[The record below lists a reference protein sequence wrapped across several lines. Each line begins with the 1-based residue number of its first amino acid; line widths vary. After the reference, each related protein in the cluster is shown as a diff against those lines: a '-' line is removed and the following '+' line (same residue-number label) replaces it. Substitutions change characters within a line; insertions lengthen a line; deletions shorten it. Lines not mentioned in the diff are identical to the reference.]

1 MYKLN
6 NGDIIKLLPILKKDG
21 TLVPIIEKNSFL
33 IDNKV
38 IYDDDI
44 NRNLTNAIHQKKIT
58 DTKFKGYKL
67 SKYFISAYINNKI
80 EFIHIGK
87 QIKQKLS
94 EYKFDPRNN
103 SHLSVSIEEVIIGG
117 NLLANYDKSCIVVKD
132 WIKPEI
138 DINNANEWIVFIK
151 ANQPFCMEDY
161 FKKYSIS
168 NNINIM
174 KDSGLTEILAQIITD
189 NREKKL
195 NKILTISNN
204 IKIMKDSGLTEI
216 VAQIISDNREKKLN
230 KILNNI

>member
-1 MYKLN
+1 MYRLN

-67 SKYFISAYINNKI
+67 NKYFISAYINNKI

-103 SHLSVSIEEVIIGG
+103 SHLSVSIEEVIIGA
-117 NLLANYDKSCIVVKD
+117 NLLPNYDKSCIV
-132 WIKPEI
+132 IKEWDKPKI
-138 DINNANEWIVFIK
+138 DVDSGIEWYNWLK
-151 ANQPFCMEDY
+151 NNQPFYMEDY
-161 FKKYSIS
+161 FEKYSIS
-168 NNINIM
+168 NNIGII
-174 KDSGLTEILAQIITD
+174 KDSGLTEIIAEIITD
-189 NREKKL
+189 NRE
-195 NKILTISNN
+195 N
-204 IKIMKDSGLTEI
+204 
-216 VAQIISDNREKKLN
+216 KLN
-230 KILNNI
+230 KILN

>member
-6 NGDIIKLLPILKKDG
+6 NGDTIKVLPILKKDG
-21 TLVPIIEKNSFL
+21 TLVPIIEKKCFI
-33 IDNKV
+33 IDNNF

-44 NRNLTNAIHQKKIT
+44 NGNLANAIHQKKIT
-58 DTKFKGYKL
+58 DIKFKGHKI
-67 SKYFISAYINNKI
+67 SRYFISAYINNKI
-80 EFIHIGK
+80 EFIPIGK
-87 QIKQKLS
+87 QIKEKLS
-94 EYKFDPRNN
+94 EYKFDTSNN

-117 NLLANYDKSCIVVKD
+117 NLLHNYDKSCIVIKD

-216 VAQIISDNREKKLN
+216 VTQIITDNREKKLN